1 MARTK
6 SGIMSDCDTTETKTA
21 INEGKSSRG
30 KGRGGETNLEKQ
42 WLMRRNVRQR
52 EKKKSIK
59 KDKDSER
66 KGEARHSLQMKH
78 LTMKESSNKY

>member
-30 KGRGGETNLEKQ
+30 KGRGGETNLEKVADEKKCQ
-42 WLMRRNVRQR
+42 TEGKKKRHQEGQRQR
-52 EKKKSIK
+52 KKRG
-59 KDKDSER
+59 SET
-66 KGEARHSLQMKH
+66 
-78 LTMKESSNKY
+78 LTSDETSNNEGMQ